1 MGVEGDN
8 PVILIVELVFLEE
21 ARGTGDMSSS
31 SSRQG
36 SGCRFV
42 ALETVETESV
52 EGGCGVVPECNA
64 LCDDAWVRRPKG

>member
-1 MGVEGDN
+1 MGVKGEN

-36 SGCRFV
+36 SGRRFV
-42 ALETVETESV
+42 ALETESI
-52 EGGCGVVPECNA
+52 EGVCGVVPECNV
-64 LCDDAWVRRPKG
+64 LCDDACVRRPKV